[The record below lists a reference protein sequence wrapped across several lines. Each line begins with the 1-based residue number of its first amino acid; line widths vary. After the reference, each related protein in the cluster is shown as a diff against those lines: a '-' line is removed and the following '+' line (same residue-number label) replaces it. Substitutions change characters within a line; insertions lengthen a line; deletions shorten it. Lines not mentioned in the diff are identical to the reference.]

1 MYDRS
6 NQPLKDK
13 VSGNI
18 IVFNGEIYNFK
29 YIKSELIDKFNCKF
43 DTQSDTEVI
52 LKSYTY
58 YGLECFNK
66 LEGMFALAIWDS
78 VQQRLVLADDEFG
91 EKPLFYSSFN
101 NNGKKTN
108 FFIKYK

>member
-58 YGLECFNK
+58 YGLECLINWR
-66 LEGMFALAIWDS
+66 MFALAIWDS
-78 VQQRLVLADDEFG
+78 VQQRLVLARDKL
-91 EKPLFYSSFN
+91 EKNL
-101 NNGKKTN
+101 
-108 FFIKYK
+108 FFIQVLTIMEKNKFLFHQI